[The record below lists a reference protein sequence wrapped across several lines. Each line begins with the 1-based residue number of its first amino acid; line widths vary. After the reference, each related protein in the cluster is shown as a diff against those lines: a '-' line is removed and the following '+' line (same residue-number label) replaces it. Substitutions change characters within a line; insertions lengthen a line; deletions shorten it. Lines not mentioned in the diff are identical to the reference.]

1 MRLGW
6 WRRSGDVRLAEDKLP
21 ARPKLQA
28 GPSPNLGAWWNQPA
42 ASEKEAHQAH
52 YHLYWKGG
60 QLYHQTHR
68 IIYHPYQEGG
78 QLYKEGF
85 QAHRTQSHLH
95 QEGGPLD
102 QMTKETHH

>member
-60 QLYHQTHR
+60 RPYHQTHR
-68 IIYHPYQEGG
+68 IIYHPYPF
-78 QLYKEGF
+78 QLPRVIIYESVQLVLF
-85 QAHRTQSHLH
+85 VIADTRRSRVNVIT
-95 QEGGPLD
+95 
-102 QMTKETHH
+102 